1 MKAHDPVNTRTVSVP
16 LDLPGPSSLQNHT
29 LVPVLDM
36 INHSS
41 NPLETIPKPIQFSA
55 GPGGPSRG
63 HQPHL
68 VPGKIGFR
76 LISPERG
83 LKKDEEIKF
92 EYGPHSTETLFTE
105 YGFCPV
111 EKKGDWVG
119 QVYGECDV
127 NDLVQEMFPIKSEK
141 VKNTLQELGC
151 WG

>member
-1 MKAHDPVNTRTVSVP
+1 VSVP

-41 NPLETIPKPIQFSA
+41 RPESIIPKPIQFLSG
-55 GPGGPSRG
+55 GPGVPARG
-63 HQPHL
+63 QQPHL

-76 LISPERG
+76 LIAPERG
-83 LKKDEEIKF
+83 LVQDEEVKF

-111 EKKGDWVG
+111 EKTGDWVG
-119 QVYGECDV
+119 EVYGECDV
-127 NDLVQEMFPIKSEK
+127 NDLVTEMFPIKSEK
-141 VKNTLQELGC
+141 VKTTLKELGC
-151 WG
+151 WE

>member
-1 MKAHDPVNTRTVSVP
+1 
-16 LDLPGPSSLQNHT
+16 
-29 LVPVLDM
+29 M

-41 NPLETIPKPIQFSA
+41 KPESIIPKPIQFLSG
-55 GPGGPSRG
+55 GPGAPSRG
-63 HQPHL
+63 HQPHP

-83 LKKDEEIKF
+83 LVKDEEVKF

-119 QVYGECDV
+119 EVYGECDV
-127 NDLVQEMFPIKSEK
+127 NDLVKEMFPIKSEK
-141 VKNTLQELGC
+141 AKTALQELGC
-151 WG
+151 WE